1 MSLRLSVIGAR
12 IPEEK
17 EEEHPPFLL
26 CQQEEEMKE
35 ISSGF
40 WPGGQWTI
48 NLCNSFISQGAG
60 FSKGPSRN
68 PVTQQIHESICGCD
82 PPPPQTAS
90 VEFGGPERACGDFLT
105 AINYSDDSH
114 DARKRRGAQYPNT
127 MVQSPTYQTPFHMV
141 VYQTEPVKREA
152 R

>member
-17 EEEHPPFLL
+17 EEEQPPHPLL

-48 NLCNSFISQGAG
+48 NLCNSLISQGAG
-60 FSKGPSRN
+60 FRKGPSRN
-68 PVTQQIHESICGCD
+68 PFTQQIHRS
-82 PPPPQTAS
+82 S
-90 VEFGGPERACGDFLT
+90 LWL
-105 AINYSDDSH
+105 
-114 DARKRRGAQYPNT
+114 
-127 MVQSPTYQTPFHMV
+127 
-141 VYQTEPVKREA
+141 
-152 R
+152 